1 MCTYFIFLISEIKK
15 NKIKKKKKGLI
26 IHIMLDSIM
35 RVKNKATA
43 NINGL
48 MEVFI
53 MATGSIIKYMV
64 MALIFGLMVDSIVVN
79 GLVII

>member
-1 MCTYFIFLISEIKK
+1 MIVHF
-15 NKIKKKKKGLI
+15 
-26 IHIMLDSIM
+26 MLDSIM